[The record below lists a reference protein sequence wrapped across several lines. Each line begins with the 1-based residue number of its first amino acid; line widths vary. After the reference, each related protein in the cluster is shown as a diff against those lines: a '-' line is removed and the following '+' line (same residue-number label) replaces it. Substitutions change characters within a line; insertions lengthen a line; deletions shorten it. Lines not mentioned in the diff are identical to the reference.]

1 MHPDYI
7 VLDEPTAM
15 LDPKGR
21 KEVMEALQRL
31 NQEQEMTVILITHDM
46 EEAALASRVILLA
59 DGQVRFDGTPEDFFG
74 EDALLAEM
82 GMEAP
87 LSYRVRK
94 LIDSDVFEKKIGDAR
109 VEEATIDK
117 REKVAEYDKTG
128 REWEA
133 KL

>member
-1 MHPDYI
+1 
-7 VLDEPTAM
+7 
-15 LDPKGR
+15 
-21 KEVMEALQRL
+21 
-31 NQEQEMTVILITHDM
+31 
-46 EEAALASRVILLA
+46 
-59 DGQVRFDGTPEDFFG
+59 
-74 EDALLAEM
+74 
-82 GMEAP
+82 MEAP

-133 KL
+133 SSELVDKKKKTKRLKQRQMKKIKISSPCNMLAIFTAREQRTRRLL